1 MRTTWQRII
10 SVVVLVGTA
19 VIIGIWTGRGLSQ
32 VTTEEKPPPAK
43 FLRLLGHQTLGR
55 NLLFSIYCDIERG
68 HLLYNYTWVTSPSA
82 PPRRNCRTCVEGVQD
97 GVMDLPFDPAIAAH
111 NAFQLAQ
118 RRKELGADGASAA
131 EWEAAFSASA
141 GAEATQAY
149 RRLLTLGD
157 RYPTARA
164 FQEFLIYSTWQQA
177 AEDPIAEHFQQGLK
191 LCDRFL
197 ARMEPSDARNL
208 TQVRALRVSFLNGL
222 GIQEHDEIAEE
233 HDRDAFKGGD

>member
-1 MRTTWQRII
+1 
-10 SVVVLVGTA
+10 
-19 VIIGIWTGRGLSQ
+19 
-32 VTTEEKPPPAK
+32 
-43 FLRLLGHQTLGR
+43 
-55 NLLFSIYCDIERG
+55 
-68 HLLYNYTWVTSPSA
+68 
-82 PPRRNCRTCVEGVQD
+82 
-97 GVMDLPFDPAIAAH
+97 MDLPFDPAIAAH

-118 RRKELGADGASAA
+118 TRKELGADGASAA

-177 AEDPIAEHFQQGLK
+177 AEDPIAEHFQHGLK